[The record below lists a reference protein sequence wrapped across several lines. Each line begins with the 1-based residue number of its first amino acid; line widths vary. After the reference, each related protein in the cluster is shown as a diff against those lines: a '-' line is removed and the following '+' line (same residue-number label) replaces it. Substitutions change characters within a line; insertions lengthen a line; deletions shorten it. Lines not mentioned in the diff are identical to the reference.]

1 MKNKEQNNPEFYMR
15 IKEHPMLVVDET
27 TLNQLKEDSYRTEHF
42 KLLNSIDEKFL
53 ERFIGK
59 EVKKIAPY
67 TLKKSGYIVKSIRVK
82 DDKKQLVLDQFEID
96 GLRPNFGD
104 IRYDIRY
111 YVSCPFSFIK
121 SSITTLILEF
131 ENGEVIEVNQLVGDE
146 VFRIIF
152 PDT

>member
-1 MKNKEQNNPEFYMR
+1 MKNKEQNSPNFYMR
-15 IKEHPMLVVDET
+15 IGYPMLVVDET
-27 TLNQLKEDSYRTEHF
+27 TLNQLKEDSYCTENF
-42 KLLNSIDEKFL
+42 KLLKSIDEKFL

-82 DDKKQLVLDQFEID
+82 DDENQLVLGQFESD
-96 GLRPNFGD
+96 GLRPNFGN

-111 YVSCPFSFIK
+111 SVSSPTSFMK
-121 SSITTLILEF
+121 ANITTLIIEF
-131 ENGEVIEVNQLVGDE
+131 ENGEEIEVNQLAGDE

-152 PDT
+152 QDT